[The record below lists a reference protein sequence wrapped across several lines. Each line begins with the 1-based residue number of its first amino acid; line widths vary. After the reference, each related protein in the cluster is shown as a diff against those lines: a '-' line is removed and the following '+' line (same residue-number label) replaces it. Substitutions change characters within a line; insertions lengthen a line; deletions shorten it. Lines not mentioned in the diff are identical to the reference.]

1 MTGDWLATFKE
12 WQAVLSGHFILT
24 SGLHS
29 DTYFQMALV
38 FQYPHRGAE
47 VARALARRLGEL
59 QPDVVIGPATGGILL
74 SYELSRILGGRSI
87 FAERQEGAMTLRRGF
102 SLREGERVLVCEDV
116 ITTGGSVKE
125 VVNLVRERKADVVG
139 IAAIVE
145 RGQAQFEM
153 PVTSLVKVS
162 VRSFAPET
170 CPLCAAGS
178 DAVKPGSRGLK

>member
-1 MTGDWLATFKE
+1 MTGDWLATFRE
-12 WQAVLSGHFILT
+12 WQVVLSGHFVLT

-47 VARALARRLGEL
+47 VARALAQRLGRQ
-59 QPDVVIGPATGGILL
+59 QPDAVIGPATGGILL
-74 SYELSRILGGRSI
+74 SYELSRILGGRSL

-125 VVNLVRERKADVVG
+125 VVDLVERQKGVVVG

-145 RGQAQFEM
+145 RGEAEFRV

-162 VRSFAPET
+162 VRNFAPEE

-178 DAVKPGSRGLK
+178 VAVKPGSRGLK